1 MRRAWLHLPRERLQQ
16 SVTMDHAILTALGT
30 DRPGIVDELSQF
42 IFDRGGNIEDSRM
55 VNLRGQFAIMV
66 LVGGKPEV
74 LGRIGKELPE
84 FAKRSGLSA
93 ELRAAAAERPKGAG
107 AAGAVESLPYR
118 LVGTGIDQP
127 GLVRRLAHLLREQNV
142 NIESL
147 ETRLTPAPYTG
158 APMFELEAL
167 LSVPRTTSLS
177 GLRQKLGTVC
187 DEVNMDWDLRNA

>member
-1 MRRAWLHLPRERLQQ
+1 MFLRTGGLHPCRAGLQRF
-16 SVTMDHAILTALGT
+16 VTMSHAILTAIGT

-55 VNLRGQFAIMV
+55 VNLRGQFAMMV
-66 LVGGKPEV
+66 LVAGSADAA
-74 LGRIGKELPE
+74 GRIGADLPE
-84 FAKRSGLSA
+84 FAKRSGMQA
-93 ELRAAAAERPKGAG
+93 ELRPAAAERPKGTAG
-107 AAGAVESLPYR
+107 AEALPYR

-127 GLVRRLAHLLREQNV
+127 GLVHRMAHLLREMNV

-167 LSVPRTTSLS
+167 LSVPRATQLS
-177 GLRQKLGTVC
+177 QLRQKLGAAC
-187 DEVNMDWDLRNA
+187 DEINMDWDLRPA

>member
-1 MRRAWLHLPRERLQQ
+1 MN
-16 SVTMDHAILTALGT
+16 HAILTAIGT

-66 LVGGKPEV
+66 LVGGAADVSE
-74 LGRIGKELPE
+74 RIAKDLPE
-84 FAKRSGLSA
+84 FARRIGLQA
-93 ELRAAAAERPKGAG
+93 ELRPAAEPPCAAKGA
-107 AAGAVESLPYR
+107 ADALPYR

-127 GLVRRLAHLLREQNV
+127 GLVHRLAHLLREMNV

-167 LSVPRTTSLS
+167 LSVPRATQVSQ
-177 GLRQKLGTVC
+177 LRQKLAAAC
-187 DEVNMDWDLRNA
+187 DEINMDWDLRTA

>member
-1 MRRAWLHLPRERLQQ
+1 
-16 SVTMDHAILTALGT
+16 MDHAILTAIGT

-66 LVGGKPEV
+66 LIGNAADAA
-74 LGRIGKELPE
+74 GRIARDLPD
-84 FAKRSGLSA
+84 FSKKSGMQA
-93 ELRAAAAERPKGAG
+93 ELRPAGAERPKSTGAD
-107 AAGAVESLPYR
+107 AMPYR

-127 GLVRRLAHLLREQNV
+127 GLVHRISHLLREMNV

-158 APMFELEAL
+158 APMFELEAVL
-167 LSVPRTTSLS
+167 AVPRATQLS
-177 GLRQKLGTVC
+177 QLRQKLRIAC
-187 DEVNMDWDLRNA
+187 DEINMDWDLTPA